1 MKRRELIKLLEANGW
16 HLERHGGRHDV
27 YTDGVHFEI
36 IPRHPDINELLA
48 KVIIKKWRLMK

>member
-27 YTDGVHFEI
+27 YTDGVNFEI

-48 KVIIKKWRLMK
+48 KAIIKKWRLM